1 MANTVR
7 KVDYFYTKIPNKPG
21 EGAKVLEALCEAGIN
36 FLAISGFPRE
46 RRTQLD
52 LIPENTVK
60 FRAAA
65 KKCGLNLSPRKTG
78 FLIQGEDKPGAVA
91 QIFSKLAAAN
101 INVTACDAA
110 CAGKGRFGAILWVK
124 PADVRK
130 AGKTLGIK

>member
-7 KVDYFYTKIPNKPG
+7 KVDYFYTKIPNRPG

-36 FLAISGFPRE
+36 LLAISGFPRE

-52 LIPENTVK
+52 LIPENTMK

-65 KKCGLNLSPRKTG
+65 KKRGLRLSPRKTG

-91 QIFSKLAAAN
+91 QIFSTLATAN
-101 INVTACDAA
+101 INVTACDAV

-130 AGKTLGIK
+130 AAKTLGIK